1 MNYFYV
7 EFYEKENGSC
17 PMQMFLD
24 SLDKKKRAKILR
36 MIDLL
41 EKNGNELR
49 EPYSKLLK
57 KDIFELRIKQGT
69 DIFRVLYFF
78 YVGKNIIITHGFRK
92 KTQKTPQGEIA
103 RVIRYREDYLRRN
116 KYE

>member
-1 MNYFYV
+1 MNYFHV

-17 PMQMFLD
+17 PIKEFLD
-24 SLDKKKRAKILR
+24 SLNKKKRAKILR

-41 EKNGNELR
+41 ENNGNDLR
-49 EPYSKLLK
+49 EPYSKFLEEG
-57 KDIFELRIKQGT
+57 IFELRIKQGA

-78 YVGKNIIITHGFRK
+78 YVGKNIFITHGFRK
-92 KTQKTPQGEIA
+92 KTQKTPQSEIEKA
-103 RVIRYREDYLRRN
+103 IRYREDYFRRN